1 VGVLLGVILLIRGRD
16 LSEAHISLDWTMG
29 VVSGF
34 LLTSTSTNGPPLV
47 FALQARKS
55 EPHVFRSTL
64 NMIFL
69 ISGLYG
75 LLLFAIF
82 GEIGMADLLLALSV
96 LPSMVA
102 GVTVGK
108 IVRNRV
114 HPDRFRIAV
123 LVLLAIAGVNS
134 VYSGLLQ

>member
-1 VGVLLGVILLIRGRD
+1 
-16 LSEAHISLDWTMG
+16 
-29 VVSGF
+29 
-34 LLTSTSTNGPPLV
+34 
-47 FALQARKS
+47 
-55 EPHVFRSTL
+55 
-64 NMIFL
+64 MIFL

-82 GEIGMADLLLALSV
+82 GEIGTADLWLALSV

-108 IVRNRV
+108 VVRNRV